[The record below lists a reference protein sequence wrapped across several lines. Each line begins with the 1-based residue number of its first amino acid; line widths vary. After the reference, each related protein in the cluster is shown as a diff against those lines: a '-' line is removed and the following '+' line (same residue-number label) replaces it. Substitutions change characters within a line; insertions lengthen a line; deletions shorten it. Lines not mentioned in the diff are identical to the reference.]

1 MINEYI
7 NELVAYGLNQGLVDP
22 EDEVYV
28 TNRLLELFQLTEHEG
43 TAKEV
48 RSERELSQI
57 LNDMLEYACR
67 QGMLAEETITEKD
80 LFDTKI
86 MGILTPHPSVVRR
99 QFWDK
104 YNISPKAATDFYYQ
118 FSQATNYIR
127 KDRIAKDEKWTA
139 NTEFGAMDI
148 TINLSK
154 PEKDPRDIA
163 KAGKAKKSGYP
174 SCLLCKENT
183 AGSNADLPIV
193 GGSILSHDHFQG
205 GGYEFAMAKAQ
216 YETEF
221 SLKQFPDVHAGIV
234 KWPMS
239 VIRLQGEITESIVK
253 AADHILMLWRRYT
266 DEKAFIFSETNGV
279 PHNTITPIA
288 RKKGNLFELDMV
300 LRNNITTEEFP
311 MGVYHPH
318 PEYHHI
324 KKENIGLIEVMGLAV
339 LPARLKK
346 EMAELEHRILNKE
359 NLWESDLTKSHAE
372 WAEKW
377 MPNYEI
383 TDDNIHAIV
392 QKEIGFVFA
401 KVLECAGVYKRTPE
415 GQDAFKKFLECI

>member
-1 MINEYI
+1 MDIRMCEGGSVMINEYI

-67 QGMLAEETITEKD
+67 QGMLEEETITEKD

-104 YNISPKAATDFYYQ
+104 YNISPKAATDFCYQ

-127 KDRIAKDEKWTA
+127 TDRIAKDEKWA
-139 NTEFGAMDI
+139 ADTEFGAMDI

-163 KAGKAKKSGYP
+163 KAGKAIKSGYP
-174 SCLLCKENT
+174 SCLLCKENEGYAGHLSHPARQNHRIIPITLCGEKYNLQYSPYVYYNEHCIIFNDKHIPMKIDKAVFAKLLDFVRQFPHYT

-205 GGYEFAMAKAQ
+205 G
-216 YETEF
+216 
-221 SLKQFPDVHAGIV
+221 V
-234 KWPMS
+234 
-239 VIRLQGEITESIVK
+239 GE
-253 AADHILMLWRRYT
+253 
-266 DEKAFIFSETNGV
+266 G
-279 PHNTITPIA
+279 
-288 RKKGNLFELDMV
+288 
-300 LRNNITTEEFP
+300 
-311 MGVYHPH
+311 
-318 PEYHHI
+318 
-324 KKENIGLIEVMGLAV
+324 
-339 LPARLKK
+339 
-346 EMAELEHRILNKE
+346 
-359 NLWESDLTKSHAE
+359 
-372 WAEKW
+372 
-377 MPNYEI
+377 
-383 TDDNIHAIV
+383 
-392 QKEIGFVFA
+392 
-401 KVLECAGVYKRTPE
+401 
-415 GQDAFKKFLECI
+415 

>member
-7 NELVAYGLNQGLVDP
+7 NELVAYGLNHGLVDP

-67 QGMLAEETITEKD
+67 QGMLEEETITEKD

-86 MGILTPHPSVVRR
+86 MGILTPYPSVVRR

-127 KDRIAKDEKWTA
+127 KDRIVKDEKWTA

-174 SCLLCKENT
+174 SCLLCTPDIFPIRQGKIIELFRLHCVEN
-183 AGSNADLPIV
+183 DIIY
-193 GGSILSHDHFQG
+193 SI
-205 GGYEFAMAKAQ
+205 
-216 YETEF
+216 
-221 SLKQFPDVHAGIV
+221 
-234 KWPMS
+234 
-239 VIRLQGEITESIVK
+239 
-253 AADHILMLWRRYT
+253 RRMC
-266 DEKAFIFSETNGV
+266 
-279 PHNTITPIA
+279 TITNI
-288 RKKGNLFELDMV
+288 V
-300 LRNNITTEEFP
+300 LSSMIDIF
-311 MGVYHPH
+311 
-318 PEYHHI
+318 
-324 KKENIGLIEVMGLAV
+324 
-339 LPARLKK
+339 
-346 EMAELEHRILNKE
+346 
-359 NLWESDLTKSHAE
+359 
-372 WAEKW
+372 
-377 MPNYEI
+377 
-383 TDDNIHAIV
+383 
-392 QKEIGFVFA
+392 Q
-401 KVLECAGVYKRTPE
+401 
-415 GQDAFKKFLECI
+415 